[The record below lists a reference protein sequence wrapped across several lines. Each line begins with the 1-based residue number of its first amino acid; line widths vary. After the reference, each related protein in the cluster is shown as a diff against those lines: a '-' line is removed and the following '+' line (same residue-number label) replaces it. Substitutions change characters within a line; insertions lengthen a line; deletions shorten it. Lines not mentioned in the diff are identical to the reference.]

1 MANGKIEIKV
11 LFEDEDVARGLK
23 ALGQDMGDF
32 ESNIEK
38 KMESAGK
45 KMSEDI
51 KEGAEESISSL
62 EKFQGKLDGM
72 SGSMKDVGTKMS
84 IGVTAPIVAVG
95 TMALNSAAQ
104 FEESAIRMQTALG
117 ATEEEAEKLTKTSR
131 NIFKDGF
138 GEGVEEVD
146 AALIQVK
153 QNIKDIND
161 EELEIVTKSSMALAD
176 TFDADVNEV
185 TRAGQNLMKGFGTD
199 AVEAFDLMAYG
210 AQNGL
215 DFSNE
220 LFDNLSE
227 YAPLF
232 GKMGFSAEE
241 YFELLS
247 KGSEAG
253 VYNLDY
259 INDVMKE
266 FQIRVKDNSK
276 GTSEAMAA
284 MSEETQ
290 GVWESFLSGEGTVKD
305 VSNAVLGELK
315 NMDDQVAANEIGVQL
330 YGVKWEDLEA
340 DAMYAMSGIGGGLED
355 VDGSMN
361 KLNETMEAAPM
372 QRLSA
377 LWRTMT
383 GALTPLGN
391 VLLDIAENIMPY
403 VEAAV
408 EGIATALENMSP
420 GMQTTVIIVAGLA
433 AALGPIIGIA
443 GMVAGGISKI
453 AMALPIVTGLITKV
467 TGAFKLFGLV
477 MMANPIGA
485 VIAAIAA
492 LAGIFIYLYNTN
504 DKVKESIDKLW
515 ASMKEFFSGLWESI
529 KTGWA
534 AFQEWLSGVG
544 ASIGKGIT
552 ALGEKISSGW
562 SKIGEF
568 FTNLIDKAKNIGSTI
583 KENVLGIGQS
593 ILDGFNNIVEK
604 VGGFLQGILDKIFG
618 IKDKLFEAGGNIVGS
633 IADGITGGVSKAV
646 EAIDG
651 VVSKIR
657 DYLPFSPAKEGP
669 LKDIMYP
676 GITNSLAE
684 NIRKGKNRPLDE
696 MAKLTEGIKGELP
709 DNLSMSQNLDRN
721 INTAV
726 NAEAALT
733 NTKAQTDL
741 RGAITAQTNM
751 INALAKQSGA
761 GVEALLQQLAYLK
774 VISEKE
780 MRAYL
785 NGKDITDDTNSRN
798 HKNRRTNKYNG

>member
-11 LFEDEDVARGLK
+11 LFDEKEVASGLK
-23 ALGQDMGDF
+23 NVSKEIGDF
-32 ESNIEK
+32 ESSAKDAVDGIGEDFSENFK
-38 KMESAGK
+38 KAT
-45 KMSEDI
+45 EDSVSQI
-51 KEGAEESISSL
+51 DKL
-62 EKFQGKLDGM
+62 TGKLNSASEG
-72 SGSMKDVGTKMS
+72 MKDVGTKMS
-84 IGVTAPIVAVG
+84 VGVTAPIVAAG

-104 FEESAIRMQTALG
+104 FEESAVRMQTSLG
-117 ATEEEAEKLTKTSR
+117 ATEKEAENLTKTSR

-241 YFELLS
+241 YFELLT

-276 GTSEAMAA
+276 GTTEAMAA

-290 GVWESFLSGEGTVKD
+290 GVWESFLAGEGTVKD

-361 KLNETMEAAPM
+361 KLNETMEASPM

-377 LWRTMT
+377 LWRKMT

-391 VLLDIAENIMPY
+391 VLLDVAENIMPY

-408 EGIATALENMSP
+408 EGITTALENMSP
-420 GMQTTVIIVAGLA
+420 GMQTAVVIAAGLA

-443 GMVAGGISKI
+443 GMIAGGISKI
-453 AMALPIVTGLITKV
+453 AVALPIVTGLITKV

-492 LAGIFIYLYNTN
+492 LIGIFIYLYNTN
-504 DKVKESIDKLW
+504 DKVKESIDRLW
-515 ASMKEFFSGLWESI
+515 ASTKEFFSGLWESI

-544 ASIGKGIT
+544 AAISRGIT
-552 ALGEKISSGW
+552 LLGEKISSGW
-562 SKIGEF
+562 FKIGEF
-568 FTNLIDKAKNIGSTI
+568 FTKLVEKAKSIGSTI
-583 KENVLGIGQS
+583 KVNILGIGQS
-593 ILDGFNNIVEK
+593 ILNGFNNIVEK

-618 IKDKLFEAGGNIVGS
+618 IKDKMFEAGGNIVGS
-633 IADGITGGVSKAV
+633 IADGITGGVDKAV

-684 NIRKGKNRPLDE
+684 NIRKGKGQPLGE

-709 DNLSMSQNLDRN
+709 DNLSMTQSLDRN

-733 NTKAQTDL
+733 DTKTQSNL
-741 RGAITAQTNM
+741 RDMIATQSNAISE
-751 INALAKQSGA
+751 IAKQTGA
-761 GVEALLQQLAYLK
+761 GVEALLQQLVYLK

-798 HKNRRTNKYNG
+798 HKNRKTNKYNG